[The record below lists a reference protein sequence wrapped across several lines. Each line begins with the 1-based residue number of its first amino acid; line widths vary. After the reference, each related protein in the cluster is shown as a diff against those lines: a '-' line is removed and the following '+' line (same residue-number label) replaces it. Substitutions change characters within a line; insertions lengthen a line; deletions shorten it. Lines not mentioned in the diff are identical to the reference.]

1 MEIKC
6 SVFTQ
11 NLRVFW
17 TSTVDFF
24 VYGKCGYYTDLF
36 GGKYRIFQLK
46 LYIRGDF
53 ISICTNYACPPLPRT
68 ARILDNGGQRL
79 LSQKQLQILFHR
91 SDSGD
96 AELFYQHVRHAGA

>member
-11 NLRVFW
+11 DLRVFW
-17 TSTVDFF
+17 ISTVDFF

-36 GGKYRIFQLK
+36 
-46 LYIRGDF
+46 
-53 ISICTNYACPPLPRT
+53 
-68 ARILDNGGQRL
+68 GGQRL

>member
-11 NLRVFW
+11 DLRVFW
-17 TSTVDFF
+17 ISTADFF

-53 ISICTNYACPPLPRT
+53 ISICTNYELCLPSIAKDR
-68 ARILDNGGQRL
+68 A
-79 LSQKQLQILFHR
+79 
-91 SDSGD
+91 
-96 AELFYQHVRHAGA
+96 YP

>member
-17 TSTVDFF
+17 ISTVDFF

-53 ISICTNYACPPLPRT
+53 ISICTNYACPPLPR
-68 ARILDNGGQRL
+68 IVCVLGNGGQRL

-91 SDSGD
+91 SNSGD
-96 AELFYQHVRHAGA
+96 TELFYQHVRHAGA

>member
-17 TSTVDFF
+17 ISTADFF

-36 GGKYRIFQLK
+36 GGKYRIFTQKIVYQRKFYFHMYK
-46 LYIRGDF
+46 LCLP
-53 ISICTNYACPPLPRT
+53 SIAKDRAYP
-68 ARILDNGGQRL
+68 
-79 LSQKQLQILFHR
+79 
-91 SDSGD
+91 
-96 AELFYQHVRHAGA
+96 